1 MILAPFELHR
11 PTRLD
16 EALALASAHA
26 GDFDW
31 LAGGTDM
38 LQNYKNRLNAR
49 GHVIALDA
57 IEELGGVGDDRLGAM
72 TRLTTLADDPR
83 VRERWPGLADAAG
96 VVASPLVRNS
106 ATLGGNLLV
115 ENRCFWFNQTPF
127 WRSTKGSCLKAES
140 DECRVIPQKEI
151 CYAAYSGD
159 LAPVL
164 MVLGASIEL
173 ASPSGRRTVALADFY
188 RGDGI
193 ERNVKAADEIVVT
206 VLLPPEAATLR
217 SGYEKLRHRD
227 TLDYPE
233 MGVAAALGVDDGGR
247 IATLRCA
254 HTAVDTVPRLTDYTN
269 EHAGRPVAE
278 IGESIAPTVATDME
292 ASARPSR
299 NTAMP
304 VGYRKKM
311 VRVYLER
318 LLRRLA
324 EERTVQT
331 E

>member
-11 PTRLD
+11 PDTLA
-16 EALALASAHA
+16 EALALAAVHA

-31 LAGGTDM
+31 IAGGTDL

-49 GHVIALDA
+49 GHVISVER
-57 IEELGGVGDDRLGAM
+57 IEELGGVGESRLGAM
-72 TRLTTLADDPR
+72 TRLTRLAEDPS
-83 VRERWPGLADAAG
+83 VRERWPGLAEAAG
-96 VVASPLVRNS
+96 SVASPLVRNS
-106 ATLGGNLLV
+106 GTLGGNLLV
-115 ENRCFWFNQTPF
+115 ENRCYWFNQTPF

-140 DECRVIPQKEI
+140 DECRVIPQKEV

-164 MVLGASIEL
+164 MTLGASLDL
-173 ASPSGRRTVALADFY
+173 ASAAGRRTIALADFF

-193 ERNVKAADEIVVT
+193 ERNVKRPEEIVVA
-206 VLLPPEAATLR
+206 VILPPEAATLR

-233 MGVAAALGVDDGGR
+233 VGVAAALGVDAEGR
-247 IATLRCA
+247 LEVLRCA
-254 HTAVDTVPRLTDYTN
+254 HTAVDTVPRLVDYSG
-269 EHAGRPVAE
+269 EIAGRPLSE
-278 IGESIAPTVATDME
+278 IDESIAARVAADME
-292 ASARPSR
+292 ENAQPSR
-299 NTAMP
+299 NTSMP

-311 VRVYLER
+311 VRVFLEK

-324 EERTVQT
+324 AERTVST